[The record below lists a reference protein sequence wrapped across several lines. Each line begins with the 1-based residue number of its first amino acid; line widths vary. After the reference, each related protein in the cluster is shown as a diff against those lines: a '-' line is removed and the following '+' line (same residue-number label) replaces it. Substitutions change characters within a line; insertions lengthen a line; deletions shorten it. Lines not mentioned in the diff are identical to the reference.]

1 MDVKNRAYFLY
12 AIRFWKRKP
21 PLISNPTQLPSF
33 WNSIWLNSYN
43 VIDFFD
49 WKMLQPRIPQI
60 VSYSDW

>member
-43 VIDFFD
+43 VIEFLTDRCYNPES
-49 WKMLQPRIPQI
+49 LR
-60 VSYSDW
+60 